1 MTYNMNYHNSYLQS
15 ALKLGLSGKASAV
28 YVFLLKAKKPVAP
41 VKIINATSL
50 HRQYAYDALHELLE
64 KDLIETVGLG
74 RGTKYF
80 AHTPNKALK
89 EFEEKRLDAME
100 GISHL
105 MSLYKTTPHGVVEII
120 EGAEAVIESEMKIM
134 REQKKNSYLDI
145 IGGAGTGFLNLF
157 KDRFEEYEKI
167 RKEVQCNIRCIV
179 TESDVSYKD
188 DTRVKSR
195 FNYEERYLEKIDDV
209 VNICVRPDTASFNIF
224 SPEPIVIRL
233 NNPQTIISQ
242 KALFEILWGIAK

>member
-1 MTYNMNYHNSYLQS
+1 MKDLDTYFQS

-41 VKIINATSL
+41 VAIINATSL

-89 EFEEKRLDAME
+89 EFEEKRLDAMD
-100 GISHL
+100 GINHL
-105 MSLYKTTPHGVVEII
+105 MSLYKKTPHGVVEIV
-120 EGAEAVIESEMKIM
+120 EGSEAVVESEIKIM
-134 REQKKNSYLDI
+134 REQKKNSWLDI
-145 IGGAGTGFLNLF
+145 IGGAGTGFLELF
-157 KDRFEEYEKI
+157 KDRYDEYEKA
-167 RKEVQCNIRCIV
+167 RKEVQCKIRYIGAK
-179 TESDVSYKD
+179 SDTSYQE
-188 DTRVKSR
+188 DTKIKNRYA
-195 FNYEERYLEKIDDV
+195 YEERFLENIDNV
-209 VNICVRPDTASFNIF
+209 VNICVFPNIVSFNIYA
-224 SPEPIVIRL
+224 PEPVFIRL
-233 NNPQTIISQ
+233 NNPQTILSQ